1 MRTCKSRGLR
11 LCFVCAC
18 ARESVRGE
26 GLSVGRL
33 PTWMAVTVPRV
44 SGLSCW
50 CREQG
55 RRCCARTCNL
65 FDYVAQFPINCLL
78 TQK

>member
-1 MRTCKSRGLR
+1 MRTCKRPSPL
-11 LCFVCAC
+11 FVCVC
-18 ARESVRGE
+18 KGIGTRRGPFN
-26 GLSVGRL
+26 GRL